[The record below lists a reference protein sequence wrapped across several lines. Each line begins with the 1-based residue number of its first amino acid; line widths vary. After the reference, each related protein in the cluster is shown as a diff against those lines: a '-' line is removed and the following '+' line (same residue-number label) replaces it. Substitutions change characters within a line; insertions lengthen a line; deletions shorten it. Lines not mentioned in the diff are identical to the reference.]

1 MLQRRCCRASIGSE
15 HLPAGTGSL
24 RCGAHGKGKQ
34 AYQKRTDVDVP
45 QWREP
50 KHLGMK
56 TTHLSLEPSPWSGS
70 TGGAGQRVVLVRGP
84 VCEPDLARLERKR
97 RQGTCA
103 RGRLRPLRCSMEH
116 RGLPRPSTTFRRT
129 LGARGGRSSRAVVA
143 CGLCSADKINC
154 ARKKVSVDTLL
165 CFMMH
170 RVQKS
175 RAESLMANSSIFVLK
190 NKFWKKMQSRT
201 EMVTA

>member
-34 AYQKRTDVDVP
+34 AYQKRTDVP

-70 TGGAGQRVVLVRGP
+70 TGGAGQRVVLVQGP

-116 RGLPRPSTTFRRT
+116 RGLPRPSTTFRR
-129 LGARGGRSSRAVVA
+129 RGSSRGPELARCCGMRVV
-143 CGLCSADKINC
+143 CSPDKMNC